1 MRRFLVGFLEQLL
14 RIPAG
19 TALYDVFACPSPEC
33 ATRMTQ
39 QQAQGEQPGA
49 AAATATAGAA
59 AGGGEE
65 QQQQQQP
72 FLLRVGVVRS
82 TSRFVRSSH
91 RLAFRHQRKE
101 EDYARKPRWID
112 ELDR

>member
-1 MRRFLVGFLEQLL
+1 
-14 RIPAG
+14 
-19 TALYDVFACPSPEC
+19 
-33 ATRMTQ
+33 MTQ
-39 QQAQGEQPGA
+39 QQAQGEQQGAAA
-49 AAATATAGAA
+49 AAATAGAAA

>member
-1 MRRFLVGFLEQLL
+1 LEQLL

-39 QQAQGEQPGA
+39 QAQAQGEQPGA

-59 AGGGEE
+59 AAGGGGEE
-65 QQQQQQP
+65 QQQQQP